1 MMGERPSAWI
11 AGFGV
16 GLGATCLLGIAAEL
30 RGWAVPILV
39 YAEVVGLGMG
49 LVLALDFAGRSFV
62 SGMFTV
68 LEVVRNAQ
76 TLAPAPTLVQADQPK
91 PEPDTDLLA
100 SAWKVPL
107 SRFFRAGD
115 SAGSFSI
122 RNLAGVVSEGDWA
135 ALTDFYCSDE
145 GRRVLR
151 DRGGNLGTAW
161 GYGWSLDAVLQA
173 LNASKLPLPDMPVP
187 DVQPYVGNTTQRNTK
202 KRAPAVVEHQ
212 KG

>member
-1 MMGERPSAWI
+1 MNDKPSAWFY
-11 AGFGV
+11 GFGLGIV
-16 GLGATCLLGIAAEL
+16 AVCVLGISSTVNGWDVPLPVFVYVFGLGLGAVVTLQFTGASFK
-30 RGWAVPILV
+30 AVV
-39 YAEVVGLGMG
+39 ASAFEMVKQY
-49 LVLALDFAGRSFV
+49 
-62 SGMFTV
+62 
-68 LEVVRNAQ
+68 Q
-76 TLAPAPTLVQADQPK
+76 TLTPAPTLVQADTPE

-135 ALTDFYCSDE
+135 GLTDFYCSDE

-187 DVQPYVGNTTQRNTK
+187 DVQPYVANSTQRGTK
-202 KRAPAVVEHQ
+202 RRSPAVVEHRAP
-212 KG
+212 

>member
-1 MMGERPSAWI
+1 MNDKPSAWFY
-11 AGFGV
+11 GFGLGIV
-16 GLGATCLLGIAAEL
+16 AVCVLGISSTVNGWDVPLPVFVYVFGLGLGAVVTLQFTGASFK
-30 RGWAVPILV
+30 AVV
-39 YAEVVGLGMG
+39 ASAFEMVKQY
-49 LVLALDFAGRSFV
+49 
-62 SGMFTV
+62 
-68 LEVVRNAQ
+68 Q
-76 TLAPAPTLVQADQPK
+76 TLTPAPTLVPADPPE

-135 ALTDFYCSDE
+135 LLTDFYCSDA

-173 LNASKLPLPDMPVP
+173 LNAGKLPLPDMAVP
-187 DVQPYVGNTTQRNTK
+187 DVQPYVANSTQRNTK
-202 KRAPAVVEHQ
+202 RRAPAVVEHRSP
-212 KG
+212 